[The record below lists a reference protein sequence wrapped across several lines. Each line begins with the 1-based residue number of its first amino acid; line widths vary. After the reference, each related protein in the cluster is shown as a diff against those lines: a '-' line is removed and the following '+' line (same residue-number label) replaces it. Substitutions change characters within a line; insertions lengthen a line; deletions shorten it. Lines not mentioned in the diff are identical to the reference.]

1 MGKAAEYNASH
12 RCSRLKLETQSK
24 LTEICKKNQTYDSVI
39 DSLLEKRL
47 ENIEREL
54 NLDFNF

>member
-1 MGKAAEYNASH
+1 MGNSAEYNESH
-12 RCSRLKLETQSK
+12 RCVLLKLETHSK

-47 ENIEREL
+47 GNIERKL
-54 NLDFNF
+54 NL